1 MLRLIRRVS
10 PIGGDQWDCIG
21 DRVNA
26 DNQRRVLV
34 VETGPQSTE
43 ALRHALSGE
52 GYYVA
57 LAAGESDAMRIVGTG
72 SPDAVIVDLPPCE
85 ETAAAV
91 CRQLREQQQHLPLLA
106 LSPDESVRDRVAGL
120 PSGADE
126 YLVRPFAVDEFLDRV
141 SALIRR
147 SDAEQGVLRFSD
159 LTLDSSTRAVT
170 RGDRQIG
177 LTPIEFSL
185 LELLLGN
192 PGRVIH
198 RTEIFRNVW
207 GFDFGSSSNSLNVYV
222 GYLRRKIEAAGEPRL
237 IHTVRGVGYVLRD
250 G

>member
-1 MLRLIRRVS
+1 
-10 PIGGDQWDCIG
+10 
-21 DRVNA
+21 
-26 DNQRRVLV
+26 
-34 VETGPQSTE
+34 
-43 ALRHALSGE
+43 
-52 GYYVA
+52 
-57 LAAGESDAMRIVGTG
+57 MRIVGTG

-91 CRQLREQQQHLPLLA
+91 CRQLREQQQQHLPLLA
-106 LSPDESVRDRVAGL
+106 LSPDESVRDRVAEL
-120 PSGADE
+120 PAGADE

-141 SALIRR
+141 SALLRR

-159 LTLDSSTRAVT
+159 LTLEPSTRAVT
-170 RGDRQIG
+170 RGDRRVD

-185 LELLLGN
+185 LELLLRN

-198 RTEIFRNVW
+198 RTEIFRHVW

-250 G
+250 R

>member
-1 MLRLIRRVS
+1 MGIRVS
-10 PIGGDQWDCIG
+10 
-21 DRVNA
+21 A
-26 DNQRRVLV
+26 DSQRRVLV
-34 VETGPQSTE
+34 VETGPGSTA
-43 ALRHALSGE
+43 ALRHALSEE

-72 SPDAVIVDLPPCE
+72 SPDAVIIDLPPCE

-91 CRQLREQQQHLPLLA
+91 CRQLREQQQQYLPLLA

-120 PSGADE
+120 PAGADE

-141 SALIRR
+141 SALLRR
-147 SDAEQGVLRFSD
+147 SDAEQGVLRFWD
-159 LTLDSSTRAVT
+159 LTLDPSTRAVT
-170 RGDRQIG
+170 RGDRRVD

-185 LELLLGN
+185 LELLLRN
-192 PGRVIH
+192 AGRVIH
-198 RTEIFRNVW
+198 RTEIFRHVW

-250 G
+250 R